1 MYETENV
8 SDELTVFIMA
18 DKSDDIID
26 PQSSE
31 KLHPDLHNFNTVF
44 RWRSEGLLRSATHDT
59 FAVRDVSQN
68 GHQWGGPH
76 FTPRAQSLVEDLQ
89 DLQWAQSKCRSSE
102 PCAEMPRWMD
112 PVGRMG
118 I

>member
-1 MYETENV
+1 VYETENL

-31 KLHPDLHNFNTVF
+31 KLHPDLHTQTQFQY
-44 RWRSEGLLRSATHDT
+44 S
-59 FAVRDVSQN
+59 
-68 GHQWGGPH
+68 
-76 FTPRAQSLVEDLQ
+76 
-89 DLQWAQSKCRSSE
+89 
-102 PCAEMPRWMD
+102 
-112 PVGRMG
+112 

>member
-1 MYETENV
+1 MVPSRRFRDSSIRDHAIVYETENL

-31 KLHPDLHNFNTVF
+31 KLHPDLHTQTQFQY
-44 RWRSEGLLRSATHDT
+44 S
-59 FAVRDVSQN
+59 
-68 GHQWGGPH
+68 
-76 FTPRAQSLVEDLQ
+76 
-89 DLQWAQSKCRSSE
+89 
-102 PCAEMPRWMD
+102 
-112 PVGRMG
+112 